1 MKKHIPKK
9 YVCHLL
15 ALILVAPGLL
25 APAGADTRPAP
36 EDRGATGLALAL
48 RRLQTIASMLHT
60 AAHPDDEST
69 ELLAYLAR
77 GQGARTAYLSLNR
90 GEGGQN
96 GIGPELWEGLG
107 VIRTE
112 ELLAARKLDA
122 AEQYFTRAFDFGY
135 TRSAEETLQKWNR
148 EEILGDMVRV
158 IRTMRPLVVVNGF
171 SGTAQDGHGQ
181 HQVAGMLTPE
191 AIKAAADPNRFPE
204 QIAKEGLQPWQV
216 LKVYGRRFGPTSSGP
231 RAEFDVGVYDP
242 ALGRSYAELA
252 ADGRS
257 RHRSQ
262 DFGMIQAR
270 GAQTRSFPRLQSS
283 VQAPEAEKSLFDGID
298 VSIAGV
304 AKFAGS
310 EGERMLPS
318 LAKIKELA
326 AKALADFRIE
336 SPESIAPLLA
346 AGLREVRSLRATLTT
361 LDPVS
366 RATVDG
372 MLARKEQEFNDAL
385 AKSHGVIVDAL
396 SNTEIVTPGE
406 SVDVTTNVFLGRTAL
421 NDNGSNAA
429 SPKIQLITPESW
441 RVESIQAEPEQ
452 RSGPQAFLR
461 VRDKADIVSR
471 FRAIV
476 PDNEP
481 PTQPYWLTKPRTKD
495 QFDWDSSMPRNLPF
509 APPVAHARVELTLN
523 GERVVIN
530 QPVEYRFA
538 DKTFGEIRRELRV
551 APALTLTVH
560 PSLLIIPAQSQP
572 QSAKEKPVRK
582 LSNSRP
588 VISGGTDVNSLASA
602 NGEREISIEI
612 THNARKATNGVVKL
626 VAPQGWKV
634 IADERPL
641 SFTRQNEKTSRAFKI
656 TPPAGATGAFD
667 VRAIAEAPSG
677 AEAREYDNGYSVISY
692 PHIEP
697 HFIYAKAT
705 TRVEVFDVKVAGNL
719 KVGYVM
725 GSGDDGPEALRQMG
739 VNVKM
744 INAAELASGDLS
756 VYDTIVL
763 GIRVYEVNEDVIANN
778 KRLLDYVSNGGTLIV
793 QYNKNEYANGAYA
806 PYPVRMT
813 RGDRV
818 TDENAP
824 ITVLVPDHP
833 LFNFPNKITA
843 EDWKGWTQ
851 ERGLYFLSDWDAHF
865 TPLLASSDDPGNQ
878 LKGGQLIAQYGKGN
892 YVYTAYSW
900 FRQFPAGVPGAY
912 RLFANLVSLPKKK

>member
-1 MKKHIPKK
+1 MKRI
-9 YVCHLL
+9 VALL
-15 ALILVAPGLL
+15 LVL
-25 APAGADTRPAP
+25 APVLQCAFGPASADTRPAP
-36 EDRGATGLALAL
+36 EDRGSSGLALML
-48 RRLQTIASMLHT
+48 RRLQTIASALHT

-112 ELLAARKLDA
+112 ELLAARKLDG
-122 AEQYFTRAFDFGY
+122 AEQYFTRAFDFGF

-158 IRTMRPLVVVNGF
+158 IRMMRPLVVVNGF

-216 LKVYGRRFGPTSSGP
+216 LKVYGRRFGQTSSGP

-242 ALGRSYAELA
+242 ALGRSYGELA

-270 GAQTRSFPRLQSS
+270 GTQMRSFPRLQSS
-283 VQAPEAEKSLFDGID
+283 VQAPDVERSLFTGID
-298 VSIAGV
+298 VTITGV

-310 EGERMLPS
+310 EGERMTPALNR
-318 LAKIKELA
+318 IKELA
-326 AKALADFRIE
+326 AKALAEFRIE
-336 SPESIAPLLA
+336 NPEAIAPQLA
-346 AGLREVRSLRATLTT
+346 AGLREVRSARATLGS
-361 LDPVS
+361 LDPIS

-385 AKSHGVIVDAL
+385 VKSHGVIVDAL
-396 SNTEIVTPGE
+396 SNTEVVTPGE
-406 SVDVTTNVFLGRTAL
+406 SVDVTTNVFMSRPALGE
-421 NDNGSNAA
+421 NGSNST
-429 SPKIQLITPESW
+429 SPKIQLVAPAGW
-441 RVESIQAEPEQ
+441 RVEPAQAEEERLTGIQAFMRGREKP
-452 RSGPQAFLR
+452 
-461 VRDKADIVSR
+461 DIVSR
-471 FRAIV
+471 FRATV

-481 PTQPYWLTKPRTKD
+481 STQPYWLTQQRVKD
-495 QFDWDSSMPRNLPF
+495 QFDWDAAMPRNLPF
-509 APPVAHARVELTLN
+509 APAIAHARVELTLS

-538 DKTFGEIRRELRV
+538 DKTFGEIRRELKV

-560 PSLLIIPAQSQP
+560 PSLLIIPT
-572 QSAKEKPVRK
+572 
-582 LSNSRP
+582 
-588 VISGGTDVNSLASA
+588 GDA
-602 NGEREISIEI
+602 NRTREISVEI
-612 THNARKATNGVVKL
+612 THNARRATNGSVKL
-626 VAPQGWKV
+626 VAPQGWRV
-634 IADERPL
+634 EADDRPL
-641 SFTRQNEKTSRAFKI
+641 NFTRQNEKTARTFKV

-667 VRAIAEAPSG
+667 VQAVAEANG
-677 AEAREYDNGYSVISY
+677 RQYNDGYSVISY
-692 PHIEP
+692 PHIES
-697 HFIYAKAT
+697 HLIYRAAT
-705 TRVEVFDVKVAGNL
+705 TKVEVFDVKVASDL

-725 GSGDDGPEALRQMG
+725 GSGDDGALALRQMG
-739 VNVKM
+739 VNVKL
-744 INAAELASGDLS
+744 INGAELASGDLS

-778 KRLLDYVSNGGTLIV
+778 KRLLDYVSNGGTLIA
-793 QYNKNEYANGAYA
+793 QYNKNEYANGNFA

-824 ITVLVPDHP
+824 VTVLAPDHP

-851 ERGLYFLSDWDAHF
+851 ERGLYFLSDWDARY
-865 TPLLASSDDPGNQ
+865 TPLLASSDDPGNP
-878 LKGGQLIAQYGKGN
+878 LNGGQLIAQYGKGN

-912 RLFANLVSLPKKK
+912 RLFANLVSLPKRK

>member
-1 MKKHIPKK
+1 MKQ
-9 YVCHLL
+9 VAVLLL
-15 ALILVAPGLL
+15 AFALVLQFTLVPVS
-25 APAGADTRPAP
+25 ADTRPAP
-36 EDRGATGLALAL
+36 EDRGASGLSLAL
-48 RRLQTIASMLHT
+48 RRLQTIASVLHT

-112 ELLAARKLDA
+112 ELLAARKLDG
-122 AEQYFTRAFDFGY
+122 AEQYFTRAFDFGF

-148 EEILGDMVRV
+148 EEALGDMVRV
-158 IRTMRPLVVVNGF
+158 IRMMRPLVVVNGF

-204 QIAKEGLQPWQV
+204 QIKNEGLQPWQV
-216 LKVYGRRFGPTSSGP
+216 LKVYARRFGQGASGP

-242 ALGRSYAELA
+242 VLGRSYAELA

-270 GAQTRSFPRLQSS
+270 GSQPRAFPRLQSS
-283 VQAPEAEKSLFDGID
+283 VQVPEVEKSLFTGID
-298 VSIAGV
+298 VTITGI
-304 AKFAGS
+304 AKFAGN
-310 EGERMLPS
+310 EGERMTPALT
-318 LAKIKELA
+318 KIKELV
-326 AKALADFRIE
+326 AKAKDQFLIE
-336 SPESIAPLLA
+336 HPQQIAPHLA
-346 AGLREVRSLRATLTT
+346 AGLREVRALRTT
-361 LDPVS
+361 LDSLDAIS

-372 MLARKEQEFNDAL
+372 MLARKEQEFSDAL

-406 SVDVTTNVFLGRTAL
+406 GLDVTANLYFRTTSSGEVFKRIAPQIELTASQ
-421 NDNGSNAA
+421 N
-429 SPKIQLITPESW
+429 W
-441 RVESIQAEPEQ
+441 RVEPLQGEPAQ
-452 RSGPQAFLR
+452 PSGPMAFLR
-461 VRDKADIVSR
+461 GRETPNLVKR
-471 FRAIV
+471 FRAV
-476 PDNEP
+476 APENES
-481 PTQPYWLTKPRTKD
+481 PTQPYWLIQPRTKD

-509 APPVAHARVELTLN
+509 AAPILHARVELDLS

-538 DKTFGEIRRELRV
+538 DKTFGEIRRELKV
-551 APALTLTVH
+551 APAVTLTVH
-560 PSLLIIPAQSQP
+560 PSLLIIPA
-572 QSAKEKPVRK
+572 
-582 LSNSRP
+582 
-588 VISGGTDVNSLASA
+588 GDA
-602 NGEREISIEI
+602 NRTREISVEI
-612 THNARKATNGVVKL
+612 THNARKATNGSVKL
-626 VAPQGWKV
+626 IAPQGWK
-634 IADERPL
+634 IEADIRPL
-641 SFTRQNEKTSRAFKI
+641 AFTRQGEKTARAFKV
-656 TPPAGATGAFD
+656 TPPAGAAGAFD
-667 VRAIAEAPSG
+667 LKAVAEASG
-677 AEAREYDNGYSVISY
+677 REYDNGYSVISY
-692 PHIEP
+692 PHIES
-697 HFIYAKAT
+697 HFIYRPVT
-705 TRVEVFDVKVAGNL
+705 TKVEVFDVKVAANL

-793 QYNKNEYANGAYA
+793 QYNKNEYANGNFA
-806 PYPVRMT
+806 PYPVKMA

-833 LFNFPNKITA
+833 LFNFPNKITG
-843 EDWKGWTQ
+843 EDWKGWVQ
-851 ERGLYFLSDWDAHF
+851 ERGLYFLSDWDARY
-865 TPLLASSDDPGNQ
+865 TPLLASSDDPNNP
-878 LKGGQLIAQYGKGN
+878 LKGGQLIAQVGKGN
-892 YVYTAYSW
+892 YIFTGYSW

-912 RLFANLVSLPKKK
+912 RLFANLVSYSKRR